1 MGMKTWP
8 CLLWF
13 LIDITEKSIHI
24 VIVFLMLERKQ
35 NLEKYYLNVQLNELW
50 HIRSKE
56 SHSIIFYESEIVMY
70 KQRNLS
76 PVFYLYFLKDFIF

>member
-1 MGMKTWP
+1 MKT
-8 CLLWF
+8 LWF
-13 LIDITEKSIHI
+13 LMDITEKSIHI

-50 HIRSKE
+50 HIHSKE
-56 SHSIIFYESEIVMY
+56 FHSIIFYESEIVMY

-76 PVFYLYFLKDFIF
+76 PVFYFYFFKGFIF